1 MKRVLLLSV
10 FLLISFCQYGQTLSK
25 TKIIYQH
32 KSDIILNDGNAY
44 EIVKESYPFELNQNH
59 ATDNFNLQIDKHK
72 LYINKVILLKTKSKK
87 NKYVELI
94 EWTKDKMIF
103 YQRRSVAN
111 PTQITSM

>member
-10 FLLISFCQYGQTLSK
+10 FLLISFCQYGQTISK

-32 KSDIILNDGNAY
+32 ENDIILNDGHAY

-59 ATDNFNLQIDKHK
+59 SADNFNLQIDNHK
-72 LYINKVILLKTKSKK
+72 LYINKVILLKNKNK

-94 EWTKDKMIF
+94 EWTKGEMIF
-103 YQRRSVAN
+103 YQKRRVAN